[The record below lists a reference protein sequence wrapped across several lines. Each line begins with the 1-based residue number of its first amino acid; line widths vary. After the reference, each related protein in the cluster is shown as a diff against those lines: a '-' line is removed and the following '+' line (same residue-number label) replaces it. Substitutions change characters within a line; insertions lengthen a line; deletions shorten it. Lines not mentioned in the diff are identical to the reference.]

1 MYGELLAFLKPG
13 VTIGH
18 VVEKTRELGSQVA
31 PSTGPLAGSYA
42 RLTLHGRGLGDDHP
56 LVLDSG
62 RPGQSEIYEGTKRAW
77 DAQLPENGVY
87 ICKPAITTADGQ
99 WSFAWGDTVRTTAR
113 GAVRM
118 GKSPHGVI
126 ISEPHEVSW
135 PQD

>member
-1 MYGELLAFLKPG
+1 IKEIESSVIGYRAQQLRPLAVHECPPMIMELAKLHSEMYDELLAFLRPG
-13 VTIGH
+13 VTIGQ

-87 ICKPAITTADGQ
+87 ICKP
-99 WSFAWGDTVRTTAR
+99 
-113 GAVRM
+113 
-118 GKSPHGVI
+118 
-126 ISEPHEVSW
+126 
-135 PQD
+135 